1 MNTDNTEERRAVTV
15 YGASSPL
22 VAAVYKEAAYALGR
36 ALAAA
41 GMTLV
46 SGGGREGLMSA
57 AINGALDAGGRTV
70 GVLPAFMVE
79 RGWNH
84 PLLTEMI
91 TVETMH
97 ERKRTMA
104 SLSRAAVALPGGC
117 GTFEELLEI
126 ITWRQL
132 GLYQGHVVILNVD
145 GYYDPLIG
153 MLDRS
158 VAEHFMNDD
167 HRTLWYVTDSVD
179 DAVARIL
186 RPVETRTFSQK
197 LDTTPDA
204 GRR

>member
-1 MNTDNTEERRAVTV
+1 MTDIDDKKAVTV

-22 VAAVYKEAAYALGR
+22 VARRYKEAAYALGQ
-36 ALAAA
+36 ALAEA
-41 GMTLV
+41 GMDLV
-46 SGGGREGLMSA
+46 SGGGREGLMAA
-57 AINGALDAGGRTV
+57 AIKGALDAGGRTV
-70 GVLPAFMVE
+70 GVLPDFMVE

-84 PLLTEMI
+84 PGLTEMI
-91 TVETMH
+91 TVPSMH

-158 VAEHFMNDD
+158 IAEHFMNDD
-167 HRTLWYVTDSVD
+167 HRRLWYVTDSVA

-186 RPVETRTFSQK
+186 KPVEIREFSQK
-197 LDTTPDA
+197 LDI
-204 GRR
+204 RH

>member
-1 MNTDNTEERRAVTV
+1 MTECENRQAVTV

-22 VAAVYKEAAYALGR
+22 VARKYKEAAYALGQTIAR
-36 ALAAA
+36 VGLD
-41 GMTLV
+41 LV
-46 SGGGREGLMSA
+46 SGGGREGLMAA
-57 AINGALDAGGRTV
+57 AITGALEAGGRAV
-70 GVLPAFMVE
+70 GVLPDFMVE
-79 RGWNH
+79 RGWNY
-84 PLLTEMI
+84 PGLSEMI
-91 TVETMH
+91 TVGSMH

-158 VAEHFMNDD
+158 IAEHFMNDD
-167 HRTLWYVTDSVD
+167 HRKLWYVTDSVE
-179 DAVARIL
+179 DAVARIVK
-186 RPVETRTFSQK
+186 PVEIREFSQK
-197 LDTTPDA
+197 LDIK
-204 GRR
+204 R

>member
-1 MNTDNTEERRAVTV
+1 MNTADNKRAVTV

-22 VAAVYKEAAYALGR
+22 VARKYKEAAYALGQ
-36 ALAAA
+36 AIANA
-41 GMTLV
+41 GMDLV
-46 SGGGREGLMSA
+46 SGGGRDGLMAA
-57 AINGALDAGGRTV
+57 AIEGALACGGRTI
-70 GVLPAFMVE
+70 GVLPDFLVE

-84 PLLTEMI
+84 EALTEMI
-91 TVETMH
+91 TVGSMH
-97 ERKRTMA
+97 ERKHTMA

-158 VAEHFMNDD
+158 IAEHFMNED
-167 HRTLWYVTDSVD
+167 HRRLWYVTDSVA
-179 DAVARIL
+179 DAVDRIVK
-186 RPVETRTFSQK
+186 PVEIREFSQK
-197 LDTTPDA
+197 LDS
-204 GRR
+204 RH

>member
-1 MNTDNTEERRAVTV
+1 MTDIDDKRAVTV

-22 VAAVYKEAAYALGR
+22 VARRYKEAAYALGQ
-36 ALAAA
+36 ALAEA
-41 GMTLV
+41 GMDLV
-46 SGGGREGLMSA
+46 SGGGREGLMAA
-57 AINGALDAGGRTV
+57 AIKGALDAGGRTV
-70 GVLPAFMVE
+70 GVLPGFMVE

-84 PLLTEMI
+84 TGLTEMI
-91 TVETMH
+91 TVPSMH

-158 VAEHFMNDD
+158 IAEHFMNDD
-167 HRTLWYVTDSVD
+167 HRKLWYVTDSVA
-179 DAVARIL
+179 DAVARIIKPAEI
-186 RPVETRTFSQK
+186 REFSQK
-197 LDTTPDA
+197 LDI
-204 GRR
+204 RH

>member
-1 MNTDNTEERRAVTV
+1 MTEYEKREAVTV

-22 VAAVYKEAAYALGR
+22 VARKYKEAAYALGQAIAR
-36 ALAAA
+36 A
-41 GMTLV
+41 GMDLV
-46 SGGGREGLMSA
+46 SGGGREGLMAA
-57 AINGALDAGGRTV
+57 AITGALDAGGRAI
-70 GVLPAFMVE
+70 GVLPGFMVE

-84 PLLTEMI
+84 PALSEMI
-91 TVETMH
+91 TVGSMH

-158 VAEHFMNDD
+158 IAEHFMNDD
-167 HRTLWYVTDSVD
+167 HRRLWYVTDSVD
-179 DAVARIL
+179 DAVSRIVK
-186 RPVETRTFSQK
+186 PVEIREFSQK
-197 LDTTPDA
+197 LDI
-204 GRR
+204 RR

>member
-1 MNTDNTEERRAVTV
+1 M
-15 YGASSPL
+15 
-22 VAAVYKEAAYALGR
+22 
-36 ALAAA
+36 
-41 GMTLV
+41 
-46 SGGGREGLMSA
+46 
-57 AINGALDAGGRTV
+57 
-70 GVLPAFMVE
+70 
-79 RGWNH
+79 
-84 PLLTEMI
+84 
-91 TVETMH
+91 
-97 ERKRTMA
+97 
-104 SLSRAAVALPGGC
+104 
-117 GTFEELLEI
+117 
-126 ITWRQL
+126 
-132 GLYQGHVVILNVD
+132 VILNVD

>member
-1 MNTDNTEERRAVTV
+1 MTETENKRAVTV

-22 VAAVYKEAAYALGR
+22 VADRYKEAACALGQ
-36 ALAAA
+36 ALAQA
-41 GMTLV
+41 GMDVV
-46 SGGGREGLMSA
+46 SGGGRDGLMAA
-57 AINGALDAGGRTV
+57 AIDGALEAGGRV
-70 GVLPAFMVE
+70 IGVLPDFMVE

-84 PLLTEMI
+84 PRLSEMI
-91 TVETMH
+91 TVASMH
-97 ERKRTMA
+97 ERKQTMA
-104 SLSRAAVALPGGC
+104 SLSRAAIALPGGC

-167 HRTLWYVTDSVD
+167 HRRLWYVTDSVP
-179 DAVARIL
+179 DAVDHIL
-186 RPVETRTFSQK
+186 KPVETREFSQK
-197 LDTTPDA
+197 LDIK
-204 GRR
+204 R

>member
-1 MNTDNTEERRAVTV
+1 MTECEKREAVTV

-22 VAAVYKEAAYALGR
+22 VARKYKEAAYALGQAIAR
-36 ALAAA
+36 AAA
-41 GMTLV
+41 IT
-46 SGGGREGLMSA
+46 
-57 AINGALDAGGRTV
+57 GALDAGGRAI
-70 GVLPAFMVE
+70 GVLPGFMVE

-84 PLLTEMI
+84 PALSEMI
-91 TVETMH
+91 TVGSMH

-158 VAEHFMNDD
+158 IAEHFMNDD
-167 HRTLWYVTDSVD
+167 HRRLWYVTDSVD
-179 DAVARIL
+179 DAVSRIVK
-186 RPVETRTFSQK
+186 PVEIREFSQK
-197 LDTTPDA
+197 LDIK
-204 GRR
+204 R

>member
-1 MNTDNTEERRAVTV
+1 MDTERKQAVTV

-22 VAAVYKEAAYALGR
+22 VARKYKDAAYTLGQSLAR
-36 ALAAA
+36 A
-41 GMTLV
+41 GIDLV
-46 SGGGREGLMSA
+46 SGGGREGLMAA
-57 AINGALDAGGRTV
+57 AIKGALDAGGRAI
-70 GVLPAFMVE
+70 GVLPDFMVE
-79 RGWNH
+79 RRWNH
-84 PLLTEMI
+84 PGLSDMI
-91 TVETMH
+91 TVGSMH

-158 VAEHFMNDD
+158 IAEHFMNDD
-167 HRTLWYVTDSVD
+167 HRRLWYVTDSVA
-179 DAVARIL
+179 DAVDRIIK
-186 RPVETRTFSQK
+186 PVEIKEFSQK
-197 LDTTPDA
+197 LDIKK
-204 GRR
+204 

>member
-1 MNTDNTEERRAVTV
+1 MNTADDKRAVTV

-22 VAAVYKEAAYALGR
+22 VARKYKEAAYALGQ
-36 ALAAA
+36 AIANA
-41 GMTLV
+41 GMDLV
-46 SGGGREGLMSA
+46 SGGGRDGLMAA
-57 AINGALDAGGRTV
+57 AIEGALACGGRTI
-70 GVLPAFMVE
+70 GVLPDFMVE

-84 PLLTEMI
+84 ESLSEMI
-91 TVETMH
+91 TVGSMH

-132 GLYQGHVVILNVD
+132 GLYQGHVIILNVD

-158 VAEHFMNDD
+158 IAEHFMNED
-167 HRTLWYVTDSVD
+167 HRRLWYVTDSVA
-179 DAVARIL
+179 DAVDRIVK
-186 RPVETRTFSQK
+186 PVEIREFSQK
-197 LDTTPDA
+197 LDS
-204 GRR
+204 RH

>member
-1 MNTDNTEERRAVTV
+1 MTECEKRKAVTV

-22 VAAVYKEAAYALGR
+22 VARKYKEAAYALGQAIAR
-36 ALAAA
+36 A
-41 GMTLV
+41 GMDLV
-46 SGGGREGLMSA
+46 SGGGREGLMAA
-57 AINGALDAGGRTV
+57 AITGALDAGGRAI
-70 GVLPAFMVE
+70 GVLPGFMVE

-84 PLLTEMI
+84 PALSEMI
-91 TVETMH
+91 TVGSMH

-158 VAEHFMNDD
+158 IAEHFMNDD
-167 HRTLWYVTDSVD
+167 HRRLWYVTDSVD
-179 DAVARIL
+179 DAVSRIVK
-186 RPVETRTFSQK
+186 PVEIREFSQK
-197 LDTTPDA
+197 LDIK
-204 GRR
+204 R

>member
-1 MNTDNTEERRAVTV
+1 MNDTESKRAVTV

-22 VAAVYKEAAYALGR
+22 VAYKYKEAAYALGQ
-36 ALAAA
+36 ALAQG
-41 GMTLV
+41 GMDIV
-46 SGGGREGLMSA
+46 SGGGRDGLMAA
-57 AINGALDAGGRTV
+57 AINGALDAGGRAV
-70 GVLPAFMVE
+70 GVLPGFMVE

-84 PLLTEMI
+84 PGLTEMI
-91 TVETMH
+91 TVDTMH

-104 SLSRAAVALPGGC
+104 SLSRAAIAMPGGC

-158 VAEHFMNDD
+158 IAEHFMNDD
-167 HRTLWYVTDSVD
+167 HRSLWYVTDSVN
-179 DAVARIL
+179 DAVERVL
-186 RPVETRTFSQK
+186 KPVEIREFSQK
-197 LDTTPDA
+197 LDIKH
-204 GRR
+204 

>member
-1 MNTDNTEERRAVTV
+1 MTAIQDKRAVTV

-22 VAAVYKEAAYALGR
+22 VARKYKDAAYALGKAIAER
-36 ALAAA
+36 
-41 GMTLV
+41 GMDLV
-46 SGGGREGLMSA
+46 SGGGREGLMAA
-57 AINGALDAGGRTV
+57 AITGALDNGGRAI
-70 GVLPAFMVE
+70 GVLPDFMVE
-79 RGWNH
+79 RGWNY
-84 PLLTEMI
+84 PGLTEMI
-91 TVETMH
+91 TVTSMH

-158 VAEHFMNDD
+158 IAEHFMNDD
-167 HRTLWYVTDSVD
+167 HRRLWYVTDSVA
-179 DAVARIL
+179 DAVDRIA
-186 RPVETRTFSQK
+186 RPVEIREFSQK
-197 LDTTPDA
+197 LDI
-204 GRR
+204 RH

>member
-1 MNTDNTEERRAVTV
+1 MTECEKREAVTV

-22 VAAVYKEAAYALGR
+22 VAKKYKEAAYALGQAIAR
-36 ALAAA
+36 A
-41 GMTLV
+41 GMDLV
-46 SGGGREGLMSA
+46 SGGGREGLMAA
-57 AINGALDAGGRTV
+57 AITGALDAGGRAI
-70 GVLPAFMVE
+70 GVLPGFMVE

-84 PLLTEMI
+84 PALSEMI
-91 TVETMH
+91 TVGSMH

-158 VAEHFMNDD
+158 IAEHFMNDD
-167 HRTLWYVTDSVD
+167 HRRLWYVTDSVD
-179 DAVARIL
+179 DAVSRIVK
-186 RPVETRTFSQK
+186 PVEIREFSQK
-197 LDTTPDA
+197 LDIK
-204 GRR
+204 R

>member
-1 MNTDNTEERRAVTV
+1 MTDIDDKKAVTV

-22 VAAVYKEAAYALGR
+22 VARRYKEAAYALGQ
-36 ALAAA
+36 ALAEA
-41 GMTLV
+41 GMDLV
-46 SGGGREGLMSA
+46 SGGGREGLMAA
-57 AINGALDAGGRTV
+57 AIKGALDAGGRTV
-70 GVLPAFMVE
+70 GVLPDFMVE

-84 PLLTEMI
+84 PGLTEMI
-91 TVETMH
+91 TVSSMH

-158 VAEHFMNDD
+158 IAEHFMNDD
-167 HRTLWYVTDSVD
+167 HRRLWYVTDSVA
-179 DAVARIL
+179 DAVARIIK
-186 RPVETRTFSQK
+186 PVEIREFSQK
-197 LDTTPDA
+197 LDI
-204 GRR
+204 RH

>member
-1 MNTDNTEERRAVTV
+1 MMEDIEQKRAVTV

-22 VAAVYKEAAYALGR
+22 VARKYKEAAFALGQ
-36 ALAAA
+36 ALAEA
-41 GMTLV
+41 GMDVV
-46 SGGGREGLMSA
+46 SGGGREGLMA
-57 AINGALDAGGRTV
+57 AVIDGALGAGGRAI
-70 GVLPAFMVE
+70 GVLPGFMVD

-84 PLLTEMI
+84 PALSEMI
-91 TVETMH
+91 TVDTMH

-132 GLYQGHVVILNVD
+132 GLYQGHVVILNVE

-158 VAEHFMNDD
+158 IAEHFMNDD
-167 HRTLWYVTDSVD
+167 HRKLWYVTDSVA
-179 DAVARIL
+179 DAVARIAK
-186 RPVETRTFSQK
+186 PVEIKEFSQK
-197 LDTTPDA
+197 LDIK
-204 GRR
+204 

>member
-1 MNTDNTEERRAVTV
+1 MTETENKRAVTV

-22 VAAVYKEAAYALGR
+22 VADRYKEAACALGQ
-36 ALAAA
+36 ALAQA
-41 GMTLV
+41 GMDVV
-46 SGGGREGLMSA
+46 SGGGRDGLMAA
-57 AINGALDAGGRTV
+57 AIDGALEAGGRAI
-70 GVLPAFMVE
+70 GVLPDFMVE

-84 PLLTEMI
+84 PRLSEMI
-91 TVETMH
+91 TVASMH
-97 ERKRTMA
+97 ERKQTMA
-104 SLSRAAVALPGGC
+104 SLSRAAIALPGGC

-167 HRTLWYVTDSVD
+167 HRRLWYVTDSVP
-179 DAVARIL
+179 DAVDHIL
-186 RPVETRTFSQK
+186 KPVVTREFSQK
-197 LDTTPDA
+197 LDIK
-204 GRR
+204 R

>member
-1 MNTDNTEERRAVTV
+1 MTAIHDKRAVTV

-22 VAAVYKEAAYALGR
+22 VARKYKDAAYALGK
-36 ALAAA
+36 AIAEK
-41 GMTLV
+41 GMDLV
-46 SGGGREGLMSA
+46 SGGGREGLMAA
-57 AINGALDAGGRTV
+57 AITGALDNGGRAI
-70 GVLPAFMVE
+70 GVLPDFMVE
-79 RGWNH
+79 RGWNY
-84 PLLTEMI
+84 PGLTEMI
-91 TVETMH
+91 TVKSMH

-158 VAEHFMNDD
+158 IAEHFMNDD
-167 HRTLWYVTDSVD
+167 HRRLWYVTDSVA
-179 DAVARIL
+179 DAVDRIA
-186 RPVETRTFSQK
+186 RPVEIREFSQK
-197 LDTTPDA
+197 LDI
-204 GRR
+204 RH